1 MEREPSESM
10 RWMVGVD
17 ARDLSAGAVAFARWL
32 ATGRLNTIYGVHVV
46 EWVPAMHDHL
56 DQARPNEIRGLA
68 ADSLRSLEND
78 PHFEE
83 LGAVLAA
90 SAERGLPEAV
100 NAKRAHALVVGRRA
114 PTTGRG
120 LVRLGRVA
128 RRILRQ
134 LPVPVVVVPPDLRA
148 DQLGPGPV
156 VLGVDLTE
164 SSGPAATFA
173 ARVAAAMG
181 RSLVLVHAIHPPDR
195 GPYVPADVWDQ
206 IMARLHGGDDPSFRT
221 WADRHGVGA
230 AERIERRGP
239 PTLVLPTVAQEQRA
253 CMLVTGSRD
262 LGGMERLFLS
272 SVGSELAATTPLPV
286 AVVPPR

>member
-1 MEREPSESM
+1 M

-17 ARDLSAGAVAFARWL
+17 ARDLSGGAVALARWL
-32 ATGRLNTIYGVHVV
+32 ATGRLNAIYGVHVV
-46 EWVPAMHDHL
+46 EWVPELHEHF
-56 DQARPNEIRGLA
+56 DQTRPNEIRQMA
-68 ADSLRSLEND
+68 ADSLRSLEDD

-90 SAERGLPEAV
+90 SAEIGLAEAV
-100 NAKRAHALVVGRRA
+100 ATKQAHALIMGRRA
-114 PTTGRG
+114 PTTGGG
-120 LVRLGRVA
+120 LIRLGRVA
-128 RRILRQ
+128 RRMLRQ
-134 LPVPVVVVPPDLRA
+134 LPVPVVVVPPDLSA

-164 SSGPAATFA
+164 SCGPAAAFA
-173 ARVAAAMG
+173 ARVATAMR

-206 IMARLHGGDDPSFRT
+206 IMARLHGNDDPSFRT

-230 AERIERRGP
+230 AERLERRGP
-239 PTLVLPTVAQEQRA
+239 PTLVLPTVAREQRA

-262 LGGMERLFLS
+262 LSGMERLFLS
-272 SVGSELAATTPLPV
+272 SVGSELAATAPVPV